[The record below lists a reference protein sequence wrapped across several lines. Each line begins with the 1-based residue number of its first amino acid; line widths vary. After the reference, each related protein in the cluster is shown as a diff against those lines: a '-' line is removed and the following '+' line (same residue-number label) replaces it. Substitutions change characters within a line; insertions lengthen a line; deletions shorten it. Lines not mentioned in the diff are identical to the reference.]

1 MLKLFSKIVGHMQLK
16 LFFLSL
22 YLFYHKMKISN
33 KKKMKHT
40 HTFSFYY
47 ILLTHPTIIFL
58 QIIKIQ
64 NNSNTHTLNIYNL

>member
-1 MLKLFSKIVGHMQLK
+1 
-16 LFFLSL
+16 
-22 YLFYHKMKISN
+22 MKISN
-33 KKKMKHT
+33 NKKMKDT

-58 QIIKIQ
+58 QITKIQ